1 VRAFYYCLVSSS
13 FGSSVSVDFRFA
25 AREEDQ
31 DVNSQPRDL
40 EVVRLTAELL
50 SSGAPLAEMFERFAT
65 MLGRFIDAPV
75 AFVAISKNGNAFL
88 EHALDHG
95 VYWRDAHVRI
105 NPSSQTE
112 RALVFNETIVMRSQE
127 DLAGPVISLRFPGAR
142 GEDSASGIYVPL
154 RFGDSAIGVLSVQ
167 SDRLDAY
174 TEDDIRLVE
183 TCAPYVAIAVHAEL
197 MRTEMQEL
205 EHATARDAVT
215 GVATR
220 RIFDQ
225 RLHDDWSRAR
235 RDGTSIALVLLD
247 VDWFKLFN
255 DTYGHVAGDVCLK
268 QIAQAASSCL
278 TRDTDLF
285 ARYGGEEFIAILWS
299 TDAEGALVAAQ
310 RIRDAVYAL
319 DIPHSAS
326 PMGRVTVSIG
336 VAAARAS
343 STSAETLLRAADHAM
358 YAAKTSGRD
367 RIVVDRFDEGVTVMR
382 SSAVHNLRTLSTTFL
397 DRAEEIAEL
406 TQLLGPTRAISIV
419 GPPGVGKTRTAL
431 TIAQRRMYAYLDGT
445 WFIDVSTITD
455 PEFLDVAVAAVL
467 GVAQLAGRGVRQ
479 SLLENIEQSKML
491 LIFDGCD
498 RLRSEVGELVRDIV
512 QRAPLTTIVT
522 TECVPRDASDEHVFE
537 LRPFDDAQA
546 TAMFIERARS
556 ADHAFALHERDR
568 DLIRELCHRVGMLP
582 LTIEIAAAQVKTMK
596 LPEIVNSLDPEPI
609 DPLGETIAWSYG
621 LLDPVQQRL
630 LENSAIFPAT
640 FDSEA
645 LRGVCSDDVVEPWDA
660 NFVLNALV
668 EKNLIVPLRE
678 GRRERYQ
685 MPAAIREYMRVRLRE
700 RSDSAQVERRFV
712 RYFRAVARRIGS
724 YIAEEAVEAALELG
738 ECEFENIR
746 AAIACAVDGRDPHA
760 GCEIVLALSRFWN
773 ASAHLPEG
781 IYWIERA
788 LKTVK
793 PDRPV
798 RASLLHAAALIAES
812 QGDVARLTSLGEAL
826 IAMHDERD
834 TPQNLA
840 RALTILAV
848 AKERSGDAESAEDLY
863 RQALEQYRV
872 ADDRRGI
879 ATTLM
884 HLGAFLAQW
893 KDDYEE
899 ARGLLMGS
907 LEIFRMLGMSLRAG
921 TALAYLGEVSALQ
934 RDYERALAYSA
945 ESLAMFERLGDTVLA
960 AWQILDMA
968 RYRIELG
975 ERGGVKRG
983 LRLARK
989 YLSARP
995 VADYVVTYLDTAFAF
1010 AVEAGAYELAARIA
1024 GHAQTYLNTHLVTR
1038 SPKHREAFAVR
1049 QRRLQTHLNEP
1060 DYARL
1065 IEAGARADLGALQDE
1080 VEALGD

>member
-1 VRAFYYCLVSSS
+1 M
-13 FGSSVSVDFRFA
+13 
-25 AREEDQ
+25 
-31 DVNSQPRDL
+31 NSQPRDL
-40 EVVRLTAELL
+40 EVVRLTADLL

-65 MLGRFIDAPV
+65 MLGRFVDAPV
-75 AFVAISKNGNAFL
+75 VFVAIAKNGNAFL
-88 EHALDHG
+88 EHAYDHG
-95 VYWRDAHVRI
+95 TYWRDAHVRI

-112 RALVFNETIVMRSQE
+112 RTLVFNETIIMRSE
-127 DLAGPVISLRFPGAR
+127 ADISGPVISLRFPGSR
-142 GEDSASGIYVPL
+142 SEESGSGVFVPL
-154 RFGDSAIGVLSVQ
+154 RFGASAIGVLSVQ
-167 SDRLDAY
+167 SDRFDAY
-174 TEDDIRLVE
+174 SDDDVRLVE
-183 TCAPYVAIAVHAEL
+183 TCAPYIAMAVHAEL
-197 MRTEMQEL
+197 MRTEIQEL

-225 RLHDDWSRAR
+225 RLHDDWLRAR

-310 RIRDAVYAL
+310 RIRDTIYAL
-319 DIPHSAS
+319 DIPHAES
-326 PMGRVTVSIG
+326 PLGRVTVSIG

-343 STSAETLLRAADHAM
+343 STSAETLVRAADHAM

-367 RIVVDRFDEGVTVMR
+367 RIVVDRFDEGLTITR
-382 SSAVHNLRTLSTTFL
+382 SPAAHNLHTISTTFL
-397 DRAEEIAEL
+397 DRAEEIGEL
-406 TQLLGPTRAISIV
+406 TQLLAPARVISIV
-419 GPPGVGKTRTAL
+419 GRSGVGKTRVAL
-431 TIAQRRMYAYLDGT
+431 AVAQRRMYAYLDGT
-445 WFIDVSTITD
+445 WFIDVRTIAD
-455 PEFLDVAVAAVL
+455 AGFLDVAVAAVL

-479 SLLENIEQSKML
+479 SLLENIEQRKML

-498 RLRSEVGELVRDIV
+498 RLRGEIANLAHEIV
-512 QRAPLTTIVT
+512 QRAPLTTIVAT
-522 TECVPRDASDEHVFE
+522 GCGPLNAVDELTFE

-556 ADHAFALHERDR
+556 ADHAFVLHERDR
-568 DLIRELCHRVGMLP
+568 DLIRELCRRVGMLP
-582 LTIEIAAAQVKTMK
+582 LTIEVVAAHVKTMK
-596 LPEIVNSLDPEPI
+596 LAEIVHSLDPEPI
-609 DPLGETIAWSYG
+609 DPLRQTIAWSYG
-621 LLDPVQQRL
+621 LLDPAQQRL
-630 LENSAIFPAT
+630 LENTAIFPRA

-645 LRGVCSDDVVEPWDA
+645 LRGICSDDVIEPWDVQ
-660 NFVLNALV
+660 FVLNSLV

-678 GRRERYQ
+678 GRSERYE
-685 MPAAIREYMRVRLRE
+685 MPAAIREVMYARLCE
-700 RSDSAQVERRFV
+700 RDDAAQVERRFV
-712 RYFRAVARRIGS
+712 RYFRAVARRVGS

-738 ECEFENIR
+738 DCELENIR
-746 AAIACAVDGRDPHA
+746 MAIMAALDGRDPLA
-760 GCEIVLALSRFWN
+760 GCDIVLALARYWS

-788 LKTVK
+788 LETVQ
-793 PDRPV
+793 PERSV

-812 QGDVARLTSLGEAL
+812 QGDVARLTSLGEEL

-834 TPQNLA
+834 PPQHLA
-840 RALTILAV
+840 RALTILAE
-848 AKERSGDAESAEDLY
+848 AKERSGDAESAENLY
-863 RQALEQYRV
+863 RQALEQYRS

-879 ATTLM
+879 ATALM
-884 HLGAFLAQW
+884 YLGAFLAQW

-899 ARGLLMGS
+899 SRGFLMGS

-921 TALAYLGEVSALQ
+921 MALAYLGEVSALQ
-934 RDYERALAYSA
+934 RDHERALAYAA
-945 ESLAMFERLGDTVLA
+945 ESLAVFERLGDTVLA

-968 RYRIELG
+968 RYRMELG

-1010 AVEAGAYELAARIA
+1010 AIEAGAYELAARIA
-1024 GHAQTYLNTHLVTR
+1024 GHAQTYLDTHLVSR
-1038 SPKHREAFAVR
+1038 SPKQREAFAFR
-1049 QRRLQTHLNEP
+1049 QRRVQTHLNEAE
-1060 DYARL
+1060 YTRL